1 MQNVLFHHYSPIVSD
16 LTELQIV
23 DPRTV
28 PELLMDRA
36 TVGNR
41 NVEMV
46 YAPFDHINI
55 DAKIVI
61 VGMTPGR
68 QQATNAL
75 RAAKVALAAGGTD
88 DDASR
93 ETKLH
98 ASFSGEPMRSNL
110 IRMLDLIGVPAKLGL
125 RSTASLWNDDAKL
138 VHFTSAL
145 RYPVFVDGQN
155 WSGQPDMVRTP
166 QIRTWLEQYTGAEL
180 ATLKDAII
188 VPLGPKVCAAMTHLA
203 QKGQIKGSKIL
214 EGLPHPS
221 GANAERIACFLGH
234 KPAELVSSKTNAAA
248 LYTARD
254 ALTHHVSMA

>member
-1 MQNVLFHHYSPIVSD
+1 MHTENFHLYAPIVSN
-16 LTELQIV
+16 LTERQIV
-23 DPRTV
+23 DPQTS
-28 PELLMDRA
+28 PELLMDHA
-36 TVGNR
+36 IIGNQ
-41 NVEMV
+41 NVSMV
-46 YAPFDHINI
+46 YAPFDYINV

-68 QQATNAL
+68 QQASNAL
-75 RAAKVALAAGGTD
+75 RAAKVALEAGYTID
-88 DDASR
+88 YASR
-93 ETKLH
+93 DAKLH

-125 RSTASLWNDDAKL
+125 QSTSSLWSDDANL

-166 QIRTWLEQYTGAEL
+166 VLRAWLEQYTGVEL
-180 ATLKDAII
+180 ATLNDAII
-188 VPLGPKVCAAMTHLA
+188 VPLGPKVCAAMMHLA
-203 QKGQIKGSKIL
+203 DVGKIKRNKIL

-221 GANAERIACFLGH
+221 GANAERIACFLGD

-254 ALTHHVSMA
+254 ALTHRVSMA